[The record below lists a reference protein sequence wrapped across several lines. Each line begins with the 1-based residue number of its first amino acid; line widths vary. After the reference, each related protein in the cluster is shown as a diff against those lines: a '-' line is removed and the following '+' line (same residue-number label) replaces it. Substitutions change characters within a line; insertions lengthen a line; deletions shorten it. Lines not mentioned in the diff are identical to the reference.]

1 MSLNC
6 GINIKEVGATNIY
19 VIDEAFDSDLC
30 DKLMKYI
37 DSTKLK
43 KLSFSHDNNVECYSV
58 EHIEENET
66 HIFVIEK
73 IKELFKSVSEK
84 NDKIKIKGQ
93 TLFELRK
100 VYGETRIHQDG
111 VFNGDFVQT
120 ENNGKVKPVRS
131 LTIVLTLNDDFNGA
145 VYNFPNQ
152 NITIKPKKGTAILFP
167 PYYTHPH
174 GVSAIEP
181 GKFRYICSSWAL
193 DDFMIRENDNCQECD
208 DNNTCDGDENDCI
221 IEDEQP
227 WSYKNFFISF
237 TPKIK
242 S

>member
-1 MSLNC
+1 MSSKFD
-6 GINIKEVGATNIY
+6 INIKEVGTTNIY
-19 VIDEAFDSDLC
+19 VIDDAFDSDLC

-43 KLSFSHDNNVECYSV
+43 KLSFTNNNNVECYSV
-58 EHIEENET
+58 ENIEKNET
-66 HIFVIEK
+66 HGFVIEK
-73 IKELFKSVSEK
+73 IKELFKTVDQK

-111 VFNGDFVQT
+111 VFNGDIVQT
-120 ENNGKVKPVRS
+120 ENNGKVKTVRS
-131 LTIVLTLNDDFNGA
+131 LTIVVSLNDDFEGG

-174 GVSAIEP
+174 GVSAVEP

-193 DDFMIRENDNCQECD
+193 DDFMIHENDNC
-208 DNNTCDGDENDCI
+208 DENDCI
-221 IEDEQP
+221 VAEDEP
-227 WSYKNFFISF
+227 WSYKNFYISSS
-237 TPKIK
+237 TNK

>member
-1 MSLNC
+1 MSSNN
-6 GINIKEVGATNIY
+6 GVNIKEVGTTNIY
-19 VIDEAFDSDLC
+19 VIDNAFDRELC
-30 DKLMKYI
+30 DELMKYI

-43 KLSFSHDNNVECYSV
+43 KLSFTDNNNVECYSV
-58 EHIEENET
+58 VHIEENET
-66 HIFVIEK
+66 HRFVIEK
-73 IKELFKSVSEK
+73 IKELFKSVSEI
-84 NDKIKIKGQ
+84 NDKIKIVGQ

-111 VFNGDFVQT
+111 VFNGDIIQT
-120 ENNGKVKPVRS
+120 ENNGKVKTVRS
-131 LTIVLTLNDDFNGA
+131 LTIVLTLNDDFEGG
-145 VYNFPNQ
+145 VYTFPNQ

-174 GVSAIEP
+174 GVSAIEN

-193 DDFMIRENDNCQECD
+193 DEFMIRENDNCADCNKNPAD
-208 DNNTCDGDENDCI
+208 DDENDCI
-221 IEDEQP
+221 LEEHPEP